1 MKAIYLDCFAGI
13 SGNMLLGAFLQA
25 GVPEAYLLQELQKL
39 PVHDE
44 FQLVNSEVVKNG
56 IHACYVD
63 VQLTQAP
70 GHEHNHMPPHDHAAV
85 HGHAE
90 ASQAVAAH
98 AHAHRTMADI
108 RTMLEQSTLAMPV
121 KQHAVAIFE
130 ALAVAEGRVHGK
142 KPEAV
147 AFHEVGAVDSIVDI
161 VGTAICLDYLGI
173 GQVFASRLNLGSG
186 FVHCAHGLM
195 PVPAP
200 AVAELTKT
208 FPTCQRQVEKEL
220 TTPTGA
226 AVVQV
231 LANYSESLPTGF
243 VTQTIAYGAGTWE
256 LDIPNVLRMYVG
268 EYQGAGT
275 AERCILEANIDDMN
289 PQLYG
294 YLYEQLLA
302 AGALDVWTTPIY
314 MKKNRPAQMLSV
326 LTDKAQQAEL
336 AGIIFRESTSIGL
349 RVVPVQA
356 RLECSRRT
364 AQVETPYGQ
373 VACKASAWQG
383 QLVNVSAEYDDCR
396 RLAEAQG
403 VPLRQ
408 VQRATIE
415 AFYAR
420 LGK

>member
-13 SGNMLLGAFLQA
+13 SGNMLLGAFFQA
-25 GVPEAYLLQELQKL
+25 GVPEAYLVQELRKL
-39 PVHDE
+39 PVQDE
-44 FQLVNSEVVKNG
+44 FTLVSSEAVKNG

-63 VQLTQAP
+63 VQLTGEEQEQKHAHQHAH
-70 GHEHNHMPPHDHAAV
+70 GHEHEHA
-85 HGHAE
+85 HI
-90 ASQAVAAH
+90 H
-98 AHAHRTMADI
+98 AHAPHHQHRTLTDI
-108 RTMLEQSTLAMPV
+108 RTMLEQSALAMPV
-121 KQHAVAIFE
+121 KQQAVAIFE
-130 ALAVAEGRVHGK
+130 ALAEAEGKVHGK
-142 KPEAV
+142 PAAEV

-173 GQVFASRLNLGSG
+173 EQVFASRLNLGSG

-200 AVAELTKT
+200 AVAELTKE
-208 FPTCQRQVEKEL
+208 FPTTQRQVEQEL

-226 AVVQV
+226 AVVNV
-231 LANYSESLPTGF
+231 LAHYSESLPQAF
-243 VTQTIAYGAGTWE
+243 VTQTIAYGAGTWD

-268 EYQGAGT
+268 EYQGPGT
-275 AERCILEANIDDMN
+275 AEHCILEANIDDMT
-289 PQLYG
+289 PQVCG
-294 YLYEQLLA
+294 YLYTQLLA

-314 MKKNRPAQMLSV
+314 MKKNRPAVMLSV
-326 LTDKAQQAEL
+326 LTDKAKAQEL

-349 RVVPVQA
+349 RIMPVQA

-364 AQVETPYGQ
+364 AQVDTPYGR

-383 QLVNVSAEYDDCR
+383 ELVNVSAEYEDCR
-396 RLAEAQG
+396 RLAEAQQ
-403 VPLRQ
+403 VPLKQ
-408 VQRATIE
+408 VQRAAIE